1 VEAQFMHFERWV
13 EGLVLCAKVCVLVRQ
28 AAHENSRA
36 ASDADRLAGSLAEL
50 QSYAECTRTLL
61 DADPGIAHQVL
72 MLIDPKRA
80 LDVVREG
87 RVFLETLHANH

>member
-1 VEAQFMHFERWV
+1 MHFERWV

-28 AAHENSRA
+28 AAHEHSPA

-50 QSYAECTRTLL
+50 QSYAERTRTLL